1 MKVGDL
7 VKWDHP
13 EECHRQLGVIVKIR
27 DERAVHVRW
36 QNNPEYSGEYDS
48 RHAYFKILIP
58 S

>member
-13 EECHRQLGVIVKIR
+13 EERHQQLGFIVKIR
-27 DERAVHVRW
+27 EERAVYVQW

-48 RHAYFKILIP
+48 HHDYFKILAP